1 MDPRAE
7 SPPPDGTAGDRS
19 RGHSTAA
26 RLLLG
31 TTVVALAVAGL
42 ALDRLTD
49 QATATDTDDSAV
61 ALPIPGAT
69 DDFAR
74 PDGAALGTA
83 PTGQRWKDV
92 AGSWGLRGGAAVV
105 TTPGEFVSL
114 ATVAV
119 GTTDGRY
126 EVTAEAMA
134 PGLGLAFRCKSIE
147 NCWRVEAVPDLGTW
161 NVIKTVE
168 GIETIVGNLGTV
180 PIDDGTTVAVTAED
194 DRLTFFI
201 NGEEAKTV
209 LDPDLRT
216 AQRAGISLREP
227 ASAQT
232 ARWSGFA
239 MAPREWPGTLQFDAT
254 DLRDD
259 FTRDDADDLGA
270 TQSGETWNAVSGRWG
285 IRLGRAA
292 LLKPSTSGVDLAL
305 IDAGT
310 ADGTVQVTVMAPQE
324 QTGVAFRCRDADNCL
339 FVGAVP
345 GFGTWNIYKVLDGQI
360 TELGNVDLTPTL
372 PGTTVSVEM
381 RGEELNFYVNGL
393 RMRSIREPDLVS
405 ETGVGL
411 AVNHGPFAVSARWSK
426 FLFKPAR
433 G

>member
-1 MDPRAE
+1 VDPRAE
-7 SPPPDGTAGDRS
+7 SPAPDGTDGDRP
-19 RGHSTAA
+19 RNHSTAA

-31 TTVVALAVAGL
+31 TSIVALAVAGL

-49 QATATDTDDSAV
+49 QGDSTEAEESAA

-74 PDGAALGTA
+74 ADGAALGAA

-92 AGSWGLRGGAAVV
+92 AGTWGLRDSAAAV

-114 ATVAV
+114 ATIAV

-126 EVTAEAMA
+126 EVTAEQMA

-161 NVIKTVE
+161 NIIKTVD
-168 GIETIVGNLGTV
+168 GIETTVGNLGTV

-201 NGEEAKTV
+201 DDVEVKTL
-209 LDPDLRT
+209 LDSDLRT

-227 ASAQT
+227 ASAPT
-232 ARWSGFA
+232 ARWTGFA

-254 DLRDD
+254 ELRDD
-259 FTRDDADDLGA
+259 FARGDADELGA
-270 TQSGETWNAVSGRWG
+270 TLSGEPWTAVSGRWG
-285 IRLGRAA
+285 TRLGRAA
-292 LLKPSTSGVDLAL
+292 LPRPSTSGVDLAL
-305 IDAGT
+305 IEPGT
-310 ADGTVQVTVMAPQE
+310 PDGTIQVTVMAPQE

-339 FVGAVP
+339 FLGAVP
-345 GFGTWNIYKVLDGQI
+345 GFGTWNIYKVLDGQL

-381 RGEELNFYVNGL
+381 RGEELDFYVNGL
-393 RMRSIREPDLVS
+393 RMRSIREPDLAA

-411 AVNHGPFAVSARWSK
+411 AVNHGPFATSARWSQ